1 MRDPTLLWKNDGL
14 RISETGLRHPINLGS
29 ILKRAE
35 SHICERSMAWVLIF
49 HLLDLDL
56 FFISLGHLVYI
67 YIFPLGLHLGAL
79 SLLSLSWLQTQ
90 FLEATTHKCSKN
102 MTFQESVEERVKK
115 T

>member
-35 SHICERSMAWVLIF
+35 SHICERSMAWVLIV
-49 HLLDLDL
+49 HLLDL
-56 FFISLGHLVYI
+56 FFISLGHLVYVYI
-67 YIFPLGLHLGAL
+67 YISLGLHLGAL

-90 FLEATTHKCSKN
+90 FLEATN
-102 MTFQESVEERVKK
+102 INAQK

>member
-35 SHICERSMAWVLIF
+35 SHICERSMAWVLIV
-49 HLLDLDL
+49 HLLDL

-67 YIFPLGLHLGAL
+67 YISLGLHLGAL

>member
-35 SHICERSMAWVLIF
+35 SHICERSMAWVLIV
-49 HLLDLDL
+49 HLLDL

-67 YIFPLGLHLGAL
+67 YFLGSASWG
-79 SLLSLSWLQTQ
+79 SLTIVSQLAANTVLRSYYT
-90 FLEATTHKCSKN
+90 
-102 MTFQESVEERVKK
+102 
-115 T
+115 